1 MACQACVR
9 LTRIVRG
16 ADVDR
21 GSLLPQ
27 DAGRSFQFSA
37 RTAPSLH
44 RLFRCVCS
52 TTFHLSNF
60 NLSAN
65 TRHQASTP
73 PPSTIHAIAVTTTGC
88 LLLRLP
94 KELRDNIY
102 DLVFATEHKNAT
114 IQFATARSLA
124 PSVNLLLTN
133 RTINQ
138 DAEKAYQT
146 SYIAFWSENIFV
158 LPHQLRYDACRIT
171 AKDLHHIK
179 RIRMI
184 TDDVQNQH
192 KDGEPYIY
200 GCLDLQASD
209 EDPLNWT
216 VLERQADD
224 ALGDTTAA
232 GLARWMKVMS
242 RLTLKCCT
250 EQQSLKKQRLDEIIA
265 ALWRLAGAN
274 SQAINKL
281 AHPAIMRR
289 L

>member
-1 MACQACVR
+1 M
-9 LTRIVRG
+9 
-16 ADVDR
+16 DR

-27 DAGRSFQFSA
+27 DARRSFQFYA
-37 RTAPSLH
+37 RIAPSLH

-65 TRHQASTP
+65 PRHRASTP
-73 PPSTIHAIAVTTTGC
+73 PPSTVHAMAVTTTEC

-184 TDDVQNQH
+184 TNDAQSPH
-192 KDGEPYIY
+192 KTGEPYIY
-200 GCLDLQASD
+200 GCLDLQAND

-216 VLERQADD
+216 VFERQAEN
-224 ALGDTTAA
+224 ALGESAAA

-242 RLTLKCCT
+242 RITLKCCT
-250 EQQSLKKQRLDEIIA
+250 EQQSLKKRRLDEIIA
-265 ALWRLAGAN
+265 VLWRLAGAN
-274 SQAINKL
+274 SQVLDKL
-281 AHPAIMRR
+281 ATPTIMRR
-289 L
+289 S